1 MAILM
6 SKKLKAILK
15 DKLGLDSYIFSKS
28 AKKIRTAGKFSKKQM
43 ENFLS
48 ELPSSFDVIGS
59 KEKSVAILE
68 IPEGLERIEKEIAE
82 SVMELQK
89 NIKSVLKKVSKRK
102 GKERIRELK
111 LIAGEKKTEVL
122 HKEYGFFLKI
132 DPKLVYF
139 SPREASERQRIAS
152 QVKKGEFVLV
162 MFGGVGPFP
171 IAIAKKQPEIKKIVS
186 IEINKYGSKYA
197 EENVRINKLAD
208 KILPIQGDVNEK
220 CEEFFG
226 KCDRVVMPLP
236 LDAGSF
242 LELAA
247 KCLKEKGGIIHF
259 YSYGER
265 NEPFDI
271 AKKIIKEKLKGHKF
285 EIICNRIVSQ
295 YSPGKVKVCL
305 DIMVRK

>member
-28 AKKIRTAGKFSKKQM
+28 SKKIRTAGKFSKKQM

-111 LIAGEKKTEVL
+111 LIAGEKNTEVL
-122 HKEYGFFLKI
+122 
-132 DPKLVYF
+132 
-139 SPREASERQRIAS
+139 
-152 QVKKGEFVLV
+152 
-162 MFGGVGPFP
+162 
-171 IAIAKKQPEIKKIVS
+171 
-186 IEINKYGSKYA
+186 
-197 EENVRINKLAD
+197 
-208 KILPIQGDVNEK
+208 
-220 CEEFFG
+220 
-226 KCDRVVMPLP
+226 
-236 LDAGSF
+236 
-242 LELAA
+242 
-247 KCLKEKGGIIHF
+247 
-259 YSYGER
+259 
-265 NEPFDI
+265 
-271 AKKIIKEKLKGHKF
+271 
-285 EIICNRIVSQ
+285 
-295 YSPGKVKVCL
+295 
-305 DIMVRK
+305 